1 MQLTS
6 LRERERDTELIMNVL
21 EKFLRDLDIAYRD
34 IYESVSL
41 EIEGKGF
48 YGGRKPYVWLYWV
61 IQYSFLLLSLF
72 QD

>member
-1 MQLTS
+1 
-6 LRERERDTELIMNVL
+6 MNVL
-21 EKFLRDLDIAYRD
+21 EKFQRDLDIACRD

-48 YGGRKPYVWLYWV
+48 YGGQKPYVWLCWV
-61 IQYSFLLLSLF
+61 IQDSFLLLSLF